1 MEKEKQ
7 EPKITSDEGWK
18 QQAKREKEQL
28 EKQQQSTPKQTPA
41 AQPPSAKSDSQQPR
55 QLPPADFNSHVSS
68 LVIQILY
75 CLGKIQDPDGNNPP
89 LDLDL
94 AKHHIDVLQML
105 EDKTKGNLT
114 EEEQK
119 LLASSLHEVR
129 MHYVGAAK
137 I

>member
-7 EPKITSDEGWK
+7 EPKIISDESWK

-28 EKQQQSTPKQTPA
+28 EEQQQSTPQETPA
-41 AQPPSAKSDSQQPR
+41 ADPPSAKSDPQQTR
-55 QLPPADFNSHVSS
+55 QLPPADFSSHISS
-68 LVIQILY
+68 LVIQVLY
-75 CLGKIQDPDGNNPP
+75 CLGKIQDPGGNNPP
-89 LDLDL
+89 IDLDL

-105 EDKTKGNLT
+105 EEKTKDNLT

-119 LLASSLHEVR
+119 LLTTSLHEVR

>member
-7 EPKITSDEGWK
+7 EPKIISDEDWK

-28 EKQQQSTPKQTPA
+28 DEQQQSTPQDTPA
-41 AQPPSAKSDSQQPR
+41 ADSPSPKSDSQQAR

-68 LVIQILY
+68 LVIQVLY
-75 CLGKIQDPDGNNPP
+75 CLGKIQDPGGNNPP
-89 LDLDL
+89 IDLDL

-105 EDKTKGNLT
+105 EEKTKDNLT
-114 EEEQK
+114 EKEQK
-119 LLASSLHEVR
+119 LLTSSLHEVR

>member
-7 EPKITSDEGWK
+7 EPKITSDEDWK

-28 EKQQQSTPKQTPA
+28 DEQQKSAPRQTPA
-41 AQPPSAKSDSQQPR
+41 AETPSAKSDPQQTR

-68 LVIQILY
+68 LVIQVLY
-75 CLGKIQDPDGNNPP
+75 CLGKIQDPGGKNPP
-89 LDLDL
+89 IDLDL

-105 EDKTKGNLT
+105 EEKTNGNLN
-114 EEEQK
+114 EEEKK

-129 MHYVGAAK
+129 LHYVSAAK

>member
-7 EPKITSDEGWK
+7 EPKIISDEGWK
-18 QQAKREKEQL
+18 QQAKREKEKL
-28 EKQQQSTPKQTPA
+28 DDQQKSTPQDTPA
-41 AQPPSAKSDSQQPR
+41 ADSPSPKSDPQQPR

-68 LVIQILY
+68 LVIQALY
-75 CLGKIQDPDGNNPP
+75 CLGKIQDPGGKNPP

-94 AKHHIDVLQML
+94 AKHHIDILQML
-105 EDKTKGNLT
+105 EEKTKDNLT

>member
-7 EPKITSDEGWK
+7 EPKIISDEGWK
-18 QQAKREKEQL
+18 QQAKREKEKL
-28 EKQQQSTPKQTPA
+28 DEQQESTPKETPVA
-41 AQPPSAKSDSQQPR
+41 DSPSAKSDPQQPR
-55 QLPPADFNSHVSS
+55 QLPPADFNSHVRS
-68 LVIQILY
+68 LVNQALY
-75 CLGKIQDPDGNNPP
+75 CVGKIQDPDGKNPP
-89 LDLDL
+89 IDLDL

-105 EDKTKGNLT
+105 EEKTKDNLA

>member
-7 EPKITSDEGWK
+7 EPKITSDEDWK
-18 QQAKREKEQL
+18 QQAKREKDQL
-28 EKQQQSTPKQTPA
+28 DEQQQA
-41 AQPPSAKSDSQQPR
+41 ARQQAPTADPPSAKSDPQKTR
-55 QLPPADFNSHVSS
+55 QLPPADFNAHISS
-68 LVIQILY
+68 LVIQALY
-75 CLGKIQDPDGNNPP
+75 CLGKIQDPGGKNPP

-105 EDKTKGNLT
+105 EEKTKDNLT